1 MPSSETLVT
10 FEVRDQ
16 AGWITLNEPGKGN
29 PFNLDSVAA
38 LREAI
43 SAAVAADV
51 GVVVLGAQGRSF
63 SVGGDLAAF
72 RSADDPS
79 AYLAELTGA
88 LHEQVVSLMEM
99 DAIVVAA
106 VHGTAAGAGVAFATS
121 ADLVLAAESARFTL
135 AYTKVGLSPDGGTSL
150 LERVDRHASN
160 AGAGAAQPRGLGQ
173 RRDGDGLRDPGPS
186 RRRAPR
192 RGGER
197 RRPARRR
204 LSLGSGGGE
213 AAHPHRSHRL
223 SGRDLGARVG
233 NHGAERWHAGW
244 PRRRGCLPRE
254 AACRLQPG
262 RLKAKA

>member
-150 LERVDRHASN
+150 LSASIGMHRTLALALLN
-160 AGAGAAQPRGLGQ
+160 PVVSASDAMAMGFVTQVHQDAELPGAVASVVAQLVGGSRSAQVAAKRLIRTEAIASPVETLARESATMAQSAGTP
-173 RRDGDGLRDPGPS
+173 DGLEGVG
-186 RRRAPR
+186 AFL
-192 RGGER
+192 EK
-197 RRPARRR
+197 RPAVFNR
-204 LSLGSGGGE
+204 
-213 AAHPHRSHRL
+213 
-223 SGRDLGARVG
+223 GA
-233 NHGAERWHAGW
+233 
-244 PRRRGCLPRE
+244 
-254 AACRLQPG
+254 
-262 RLKAKA
+262 